1 MEFYLPQNLAEWLPA
16 ISAMIT
22 FAMGLLFFSA
32 PRTALRMIL
41 IKPQP
46 DHPEALVVA
55 RGRIAGVYLGLGLSA
70 LLFQQPLIYLTLGIC
85 WALTGFGRLISIL
98 SDDGNTTYNWVL
110 FSTELLLALLAL
122 LPALGI
128 IT

>member
-1 MEFYLPQNLAEWLPA
+1 MEFYLPQTLADWLPA
-16 ISAMIT
+16 ISAMFT
-22 FAMGLLFFSA
+22 LALGLLFFAA

-41 IKPQP
+41 LKPQP

-55 RGRIAGVYLGLGLSA
+55 RGRIAGMYLGLGLSA
-70 LLFQQPLIYLTLGIC
+70 LLLQQPLVYLTLGAC

-110 FSTELLLALLAL
+110 FASEVILALLAL
-122 LPALGI
+122 LPVFGI
-128 IT
+128 IG